1 MKLNGI
7 HDFDKNNINIFLL
20 FIWFLKIELI
30 YLQRFFQKNYEE
42 DIGAIGW
49 RKQIDYRELR
59 TPCYNDAGKTE
70 TN

>member
-7 HDFDKNNINIFLL
+7 HDFDENNINIFLL

-42 DIGAIGW
+42 DIGAIG
-49 RKQIDYRELR
+49 
-59 TPCYNDAGKTE
+59 
-70 TN
+70 